1 MQNEYISI
9 MEKCKSKKLL
19 WRVNKS
25 YARELLPKDPLPVQ
39 VLPWHIMSVAN
50 MGAHPNNTACPLTS
64 ALQAALPLTNHLSI
78 QLTPSYSQAAFAKLT
93 VFWPAVQLR
102 LTLRS

>member
-1 MQNEYISI
+1 MATTAVQNEYISI

-39 VLPWHIMSVAN
+39 VLPWHVMSVVN
-50 MGAHPNNTACPLTS
+50 MGERQNELC
-64 ALQAALPLTNHLSI
+64 HL
-78 QLTPSYSQAAFAKLT
+78 ARFCH
-93 VFWPAVQLR
+93 
-102 LTLRS
+102 